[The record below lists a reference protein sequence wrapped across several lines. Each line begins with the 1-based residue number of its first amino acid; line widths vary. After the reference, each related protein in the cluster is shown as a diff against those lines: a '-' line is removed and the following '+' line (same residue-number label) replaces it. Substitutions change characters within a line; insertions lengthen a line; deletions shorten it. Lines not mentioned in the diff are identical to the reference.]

1 MARPPNPT
9 GPSEPPGQL
18 PSVPPPQDL
27 YATSDI
33 RFVMIELGKVSV
45 KVDRLIH
52 DVDKQGTK
60 IDAVQHQISFVKG
73 ALWVVGGLIA
83 IAATVITLYLRSVAH

>member
-1 MARPPNPT
+1 
-9 GPSEPPGQL
+9 
-18 PSVPPPQDL
+18 
-27 YATSDI
+27 
-33 RFVMIELGKVSV
+33 MIELGKVSV